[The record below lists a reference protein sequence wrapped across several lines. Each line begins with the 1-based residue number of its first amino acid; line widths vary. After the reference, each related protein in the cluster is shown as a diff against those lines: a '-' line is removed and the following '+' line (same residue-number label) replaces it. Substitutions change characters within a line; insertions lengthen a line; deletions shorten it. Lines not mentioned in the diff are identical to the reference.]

1 MKVERRDIDLGEL
14 TAIVERAAQAQ
25 LSAEDRDKLKA
36 ALDTLAF
43 LTNEIGAKGM
53 TIERLRRMLFGAS
66 TEKTD
71 KIFPDAPKEHDAA
84 GAPPSGDAPPG
95 DAGKQRPQ
103 RPGHG
108 RNGADAFTG
117 AVKVCVVHATLH
129 HGERCPQCLKG
140 KLYVQSHPAVLV
152 RVRGM
157 APLAATRY
165 ELERLRCNLCGEV
178 FTAPAPEGVAA
189 DKYDASAAAMVALLK
204 YGCGLPFNRIEQL
217 QRNLGI
223 PLPAAT
229 QWGLV
234 ENAATLVAP
243 AHRELV
249 RQAAQGEVLHN
260 DDTTAKILELG
271 TSRQAVFEQQSE
283 PGDPERT
290 GVYTSGIVSSTE
302 GHQIALFFTGTKHAG
317 ENLAAVL
324 AKRAA
329 ELPPP
334 IQMCDALSHNTAGD
348 FNTIVANCIAHARR
362 QFVDVAPRFP
372 EPCRYVLETLRE
384 VYRNDALARAE
395 QMSPAERLAYHQ
407 EHSSPP
413 MRGLQWWLYEQIE
426 QRRIEPNSTLGGAV
440 KYMRK
445 HWNKLTLFLQ
455 VAGAPL
461 DNNVCER
468 ILKKAILHRKNALF
482 FKTQNGANVS
492 DLFMSLIHTAELAK
506 VDPFDYLTQL
516 QYHATQLRAAPQR
529 WMPWNYRDTLAALG
543 SGPDPPS

>member
-14 TAIVERAAQAQ
+14 TAIVERAAQAH

-53 TIERLRRMLFGAS
+53 TIERLRRMLFGAR

-84 GAPPSGDAPPG
+84 GATPSSDAPPG
-95 DAGKQRPQ
+95 EAGKQRPR

-117 AVKVCVVHATLH
+117 AVKVCVVHGTLH

-140 KLYVQSHPAVLV
+140 KLYVQSQPAVLV

-178 FTAPAPEGVAA
+178 FTAPAPEGVGA

-204 YGCGLPFNRIEQL
+204 YGCGLPFNRIEKL

-223 PLPAAT
+223 PLPAPT

-260 DDTTAKILELG
+260 DDTTAKILDLG

-283 PGDPERT
+283 PGDPQRT

-324 AKRAA
+324 EQRAA

-334 IQMCDALSHNTAGD
+334 IQMCDALSHNTAGEFD
-348 FNTIVANCIAHARR
+348 TIVANCIAHARR
-362 QFVDVAPRFP
+362 QFVEVAPRFP

-384 VYRNDALARAE
+384 VYRNDALARAA

-407 EHSSPP
+407 EHSGPP

-426 QRRIEPNSTLGGAV
+426 QRQIEPNSTLGGAV

-455 VAGAPL
+455 VPGAPL

-516 QYHATQLRAAPQR
+516 QRHATQLRAAPQR